1 MPALDRNFK
10 HSISAF
16 SLESKPKTTNP
27 QCLVSHFEKKSYGNF
42 WVHLVLEF
50 SILFYFFKINP
61 SLSTMGMDTRHAMVM
76 FLVKYD
82 ELMMKE
88 FFKTDSFSQSI

>member
-1 MPALDRNFK
+1 
-10 HSISAF
+10 
-16 SLESKPKTTNP
+16 
-27 QCLVSHFEKKSYGNF
+27 
-42 WVHLVLEF
+42 
-50 SILFYFFKINP
+50 
-61 SLSTMGMDTRHAMVM
+61 MDTRHAMVM